1 MTNKQD
7 VYSVARDARDRVK
20 ATKDDYEDAE
30 YANESAVADYDE
42 AVEAFEAANRDSIE
56 AQAAYEDAESVYE
69 EAIADYAAAREARAR
84 VQAAEDFL
92 AVLDRAMDSHADC
105 VAVNDA
111 ARARDELNNWRMKMN
126 NEFNKALITIEILV
140 PIIELTENDK
150 GMTLREMADYA
161 TGGILIE
168 IKDNLKNNNRDPEI
182 ISAKCEYRE
191 TFDIEY

>member
-20 ATKDDYEDAE
+20 AAKDDYDEAE
-30 YANESAVADYDE
+30 YANESAKDDYDE

-69 EAIADYAAAREARAR
+69 SAIADYAAAREARAR

-111 ARARDELNNWRMKMN
+111 ARARDELNK
-126 NEFNKALITIEILV
+126 
-140 PIIELTENDK
+140 
-150 GMTLREMADYA
+150 
-161 TGGILIE
+161 TGE
-168 IKDNLKNNNRDPEI
+168 
-182 ISAKCEYRE
+182 
-191 TFDIEY
+191 